1 MTSSATPNGG
11 HAFLRVYKLQNPMF
25 NPYGF
30 ITCSKLQVFFY
41 FIISYSIYER
51 KADFIDS

>member
-1 MTSSATPNGG
+1 MTSSAAPNGG
-11 HAFLRVYKLQNPMF
+11 HAFLRVYKLQNSMF
-25 NPYGF
+25 NSYEF